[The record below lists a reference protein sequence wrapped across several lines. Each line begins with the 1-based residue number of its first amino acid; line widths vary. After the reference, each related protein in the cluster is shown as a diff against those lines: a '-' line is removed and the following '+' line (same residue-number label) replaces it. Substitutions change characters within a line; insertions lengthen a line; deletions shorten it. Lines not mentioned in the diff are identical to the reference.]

1 MDTLNKFHQISYAM
15 LSNRY
20 TLSIVGLKI
29 TRYLLINELFT
40 IKREWMFYDF
50 HLF

>member
-1 MDTLNKFHQISYAM
+1 MSLTSFDYYYMMRASHMHTLNKFHQISYGM

-29 TRYLLINELFT
+29 ARYLLIN
-40 IKREWMFYDF
+40 
-50 HLF
+50 